1 MAVYY
6 VVRCQDESLYTG
18 IAHDVGKRRGN
29 IIIRRKTGAKVH
41 KKPSGDSSGDGLAD
55 GNMVRSCQVGISDQ
69 TASKKSEGSTDPG
82 AGTGDGPV
90 WRKTAG
96 YGLHTPQ
103 RFEAGRFCW
112 LVDAEMGGGK
122 KRKINLYFSSFLRF

>member
-1 MAVYY
+1 MAYIY
-6 VVRCQDESLYTG
+6 MVRCQDESLYTG
-18 IAHDVGKRRGN
+18 IAHDVGKRMREHYYKK
-29 IIIRRKTGAKVH
+29 KTGAKYTKSRQVTA
-41 KKPSGDSSGDGLAD
+41 L
-55 GNMVRSCQVGISDQ
+55 SCQVGISDQ

-103 RFEAGRFCW
+103 RFEAGRFCR

-122 KRKINLYFSSFLRF
+122 KRKINLYFSSFLWF